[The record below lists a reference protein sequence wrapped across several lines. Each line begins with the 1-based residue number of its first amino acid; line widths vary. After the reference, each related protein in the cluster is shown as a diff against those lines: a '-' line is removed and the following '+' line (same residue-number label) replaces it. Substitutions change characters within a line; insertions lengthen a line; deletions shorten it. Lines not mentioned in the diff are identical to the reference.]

1 MILDTTC
8 PSCGRRRGRRSC
20 PALGREICA
29 VCCGTKRL
37 AEIACP
43 PDCRYLSS
51 ARRHPAAVVQRR
63 REREARFL
71 AAVVDGLTEPQ
82 YQLFLLTQMTVA
94 RFAPGAIPALVDRD
108 VAEAARAL
116 ADTAETAAR
125 GIIYE
130 HQTASLP
137 AQRLLTELRSTLD
150 SLRQGGRGPRESDVT
165 LALRAAERAAA
176 TAEAELGGARAYLEL
191 LAELFAAAPT
201 AGDPGAGGAKDT
213 PSGLI
218 LP

>member
-1 MILDTTC
+1 MTPESTC

-29 VCCGTKRL
+29 ICCGTKRL
-37 AEIACP
+37 IEIACP
-43 PDCRYLSS
+43 PECRYLSS
-51 ARRHPAAVVQRR
+51 ARQHPAAVVQRR
-63 REREARFL
+63 REREGRFL
-71 AAVVDGLTEPQ
+71 AAVVNGLTEPQ
-82 YQLFLLTQMTVA
+82 YQLFLLVQMAVV
-94 RFAPGAIPALVDRD
+94 RYAPGAIPALVDRD

-130 HQTASLP
+130 HQTTSLP
-137 AQRLLTELRSTLD
+137 AQRLLTELKAMLD
-150 SLRQGGRGPRESDVT
+150 SLRQSGRGPRESDVT
-165 LALRAAERAAA
+165 LALRATERAAA
-176 TAEAELGGARAYLEL
+176 TAEEELGGERAYVEL
-191 LAELFAAAPT
+191 LAGLFAAAPSEDAT
-201 AGDPGAGGAKDT
+201 GPADEKSK